1 MCEVELQYLQLL
13 NFNMAVQ
20 TTFKEVLQF
29 EVRTCKI
36 NLWCISSLVD
46 FIDVESNLQLV
57 MVALVMNAS
66 NATFNFNWNC
76 KDYKTA
82 SLDMLQGIKCS
93 TNFKN
98 KINWDWI
105 EIDWISLGK
114 CTFSPSIGKTWFDV
128 FKIWINIQIG
138 LHHHYN
144 FNSSIM
150 NGWMVTFPQK
160 NLVEP
165 MGKWSLWQNPS

>member
-13 NFNMAVQ
+13 NLNMAIQ
-20 TTFKEVLQF
+20 TTFKEVLEF

-57 MVALVMNAS
+57 MVALVMNAP

-76 KDYKTA
+76 KDYKTV

-114 CTFSPSIGKTWFDV
+114 CTFSPSIG
-128 FKIWINIQIG
+128 IWCFQNLDQYTNRITPSLQFQFFHNEWLDGYIPPKEFG
-138 LHHHYN
+138 WT
-144 FNSSIM
+144 
-150 NGWMVTFPQK
+150 NGKMKFVTKPF
-160 NLVEP
+160 LET
-165 MGKWSLWQNPS
+165 